1 MNSAS
6 AGFSG
11 NSSFASDAASSA
23 AAVGA
28 ATGAGSGTPVT
39 ANVSITPDSVW
50 PYPDNAIASTLET
63 GFPGLKVYQQPKG
76 EADMAVA
83 AASILARDAFVEVM
97 DQLSAQAG
105 FPLPKGGGDQATAAA
120 RKLVREQGKD
130 VLEQYVKL
138 HFANTGKL

>member
-1 MNSAS
+1 
-6 AGFSG
+6 
-11 NSSFASDAASSA
+11 
-23 AAVGA
+23 
-28 ATGAGSGTPVT
+28 
-39 ANVSITPDSVW
+39 
-50 PYPDNAIASTLET
+50 
-63 GFPGLKVYQQPKG
+63 
-76 EADMAVA
+76 MAVA

>member
-1 MNSAS
+1 
-6 AGFSG
+6 
-11 NSSFASDAASSA
+11 
-23 AAVGA
+23 
-28 ATGAGSGTPVT
+28 
-39 ANVSITPDSVW
+39 
-50 PYPDNAIASTLET
+50 
-63 GFPGLKVYQQPKG
+63 
-76 EADMAVA
+76 
-83 AASILARDAFVEVM
+83 M